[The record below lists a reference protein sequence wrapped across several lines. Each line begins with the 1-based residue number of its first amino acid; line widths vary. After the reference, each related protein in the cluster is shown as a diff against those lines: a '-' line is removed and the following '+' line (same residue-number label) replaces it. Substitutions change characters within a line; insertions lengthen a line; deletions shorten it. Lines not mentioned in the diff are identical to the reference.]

1 MKKTVFLFFVTGI
14 ISLTG
19 CSKKKLDL
27 SEKATDS
34 ISICLRLAYQ
44 DATPYQDR
52 LLYNEKAFRLIMDKK
67 NDSVQ
72 RLNLSEVANRYF
84 NLNEMDK
91 FHEISRILLKKSIAG
106 KDSLRMAL
114 AYSNIGE
121 YYMGGIGNADSSFA
135 YYKKAEK
142 LYRKL
147 NKKINLATTYIN
159 IAILQNK
166 INDYIGSE
174 HSAIKALEE
183 LNGTSEKYKVYEA
196 YNIIAITA
204 NMQRDYKRCLEYHNK
219 ALQVANS
226 NKLPKEFHPIAGTF
240 NNIGTVFQDEKNYKK
255 AIEYYEKALKETDLF
270 IDKPTTYAI
279 FLGNLGYSKFCANDY
294 SDLPALF
301 YKSLKISDSLS
312 YYPESI
318 LARTRLSEYYFKVKD
333 TAKAKKYAVEALN
346 LSRESKLDK
355 SLLFSLSQAA
365 AVDDKKASDYREEYI
380 TLSDSIHLEER
391 KMQNKFARI
400 EFETDEIVLE
410 KDKAIGQKWT
420 ILWIAISAFLSGVLF
435 YAYRMQRSKQ
445 RELVL
450 LQSQQKADE
459 EIYQLILDQQQKF
472 DEGREKEKKRIA
484 KELHDG
490 IMNRL
495 ASIRFNLFVL
505 ENRTDPETIK
515 HCIGQ
520 IEQIQEVEK
529 EVKDIAHDLSHD
541 TFSPKKDYEELLRS
555 LALEVANA
563 ASLKISLW
571 FSKSIKWETI
581 NAVVKMHIYRI
592 LQESL
597 HNIKK
602 HAAAKEVSINIA
614 QESELL
620 HIEIKDDGV
629 GFDAEAHSS
638 GLGIGNIQSRAEEMN
653 GSSEIT
659 SSSAGTVVR
668 IKIPI

>member
-1 MKKTVFLFFVTGI
+1 MKKTVFLFFVIGF
-14 ISLTG
+14 ISLFG

-27 SEKATDS
+27 SEKETDS

-44 DATPYQDR
+44 DETPYQDR
-52 LLYNEKAFRLIMDKK
+52 LLYNEKAFQLIMDKK
-67 NDSVQ
+67 NDSIQ
-72 RLNLSEVANRYF
+72 RLNLCKVAIRYF

-91 FHEISRILLKKSIAG
+91 FHEISKILLRKSIASN
-106 KDSLRMAL
+106 DSLKIAL

-135 YYKKAEK
+135 YYKKAER

-147 NKKINLATTYIN
+147 NDKINLASTYIN

-183 LNGTSEKYKVYEA
+183 LKGTPEKYKVYEA

-204 NMQRDYKRCLEYHNK
+204 YAQNDYERCLEYHNK
-219 ALQVANS
+219 ALQIANS
-226 NKLPKEFHPIAGTF
+226 NELPKEFHSIAGTF
-240 NNIGTVFQDEKNYKK
+240 NNIGTVFHEKKEYRK
-255 AIEYYEKALKETDLF
+255 AIEYYEKGLKEADLF
-270 IDKPTTYAI
+270 VDKPTAYA
-279 FLGNLGYSKFCANDY
+279 LLLDNLAYSKFYINDY
-294 SDLPALF
+294 SDLPALY
-301 YKSLKISDSLS
+301 YKSLKIRDSLS
-312 YYPESI
+312 LYSGAI
-318 LARTRLSEYYFKVKD
+318 LTRIRLSEFYFKVND
-333 TAKAKKYAVEALN
+333 TAKAKKYAEEAVN
-346 LSRESKLDK
+346 LSRESKLDE
-355 SLLFSLSQAA
+355 SLLFSLNQAA

-380 TLSDSIHLEER
+380 KLSDSIRLEER
-391 KMQNKFARI
+391 KIQNKFARI
-400 EFETDEIVLE
+400 EFETDEIVFE

-420 ILWIAISAFLSGVLF
+420 ILWIAISGFLSGVLF
-435 YAYRMQRSKQ
+435 YAYRMQKSKQ

-459 EIYQLILDQQQKF
+459 EIYQLILEQQQKF

-505 ENRTDPETIK
+505 ENRTDPDTIR

-529 EVKDIAHDLSHD
+529 EVKNIAHDLSHD
-541 TFSPKKDYEELLRS
+541 TFSPKKDYEELLKS

-563 ASLKISLW
+563 ASLKINSR
-571 FSKSIKWETI
+571 FSKLIKWETI

-602 HAAAKEVSINIA
+602 HAAAKEVSVNIV
-614 QESELL
+614 QENQML

-629 GFDAEAHSS
+629 GFDTRDHST
-638 GLGIGNIQSRAEEMN
+638 GLGIGNIRSRAEEMN
-653 GSSEIT
+653 GSSEIL
-659 SSSAGTVVR
+659 SSNAGTIVR